1 MKKLIWPLIAVLV
14 FGLSIYTV
22 ADYNKNNSK
31 NLDIITK
38 ETPKE
43 NTKVPNVSSDTEK
56 DAPTK
61 SITDA
66 IKLAALDF
74 KLVDLNGKEVS
85 LSDFKGKKVF
95 LNFWASWCPP
105 CISEMPDIEKLYT
118 ETKDSDLVILA
129 VNLGEDK
136 ATVKAFSDTNKYNFK
151 ILLDTDQSVGK
162 QYNISAIP
170 TSYFIDK
177 EGNIVST
184 VKGALSLEKMKSYDI
199 HKLWRGWCNC

>member
-31 NLDIITK
+31 NLDIIAK

-43 NTKVPNVSSDTEK
+43 NTTVPNVSSDTEK
-56 DAPTK
+56 EAPAK

-66 IKLAALDF
+66 VKIAALDF
-74 KLVDLNGKEVS
+74 KLIDLNGKEVS

-136 ATVKAFSDTNKYNFK
+136 ATVKDFSDTNKYNFK

-184 VKGALSLEKMKSYDI
+184 VKGSISLEKMKSYI
-199 HKLWRGWCNC
+199 SKL

>member
-43 NTKVPNVSSDTEK
+43 NTTIPNVSSNTEK

-66 IKLAALDF
+66 VKIAALDF
-74 KLVDLNGKEVS
+74 KLIDLNGKEVS
-85 LSDFKGKKVF
+85 LSDYKGKKVF

-105 CISEMPDIEKLYT
+105 CISEMPDIEKLYN

-136 ATVKAFSDTNKYNFK
+136 ATVKDFSDTNKYNFK

-162 QYNISAIP
+162 QYNITAIP

-184 VKGALSLEKMKSYDI
+184 VKGSISLEKMKSYI
-199 HKLWRGWCNC
+199 SKL